1 MRGMLN
7 ELVLL
12 FYGGCLHLRVF
23 IKRGSTVYSCLKCLT
38 VYSECIISE
47 EALLSHIH
55 SRGSG
60 KPDAGDYCM
69 LPIDQGASS
78 LTVAIDCHL
87 LSQFMHTST
96 KYCGKPHLTALAHV

>member
-7 ELVLL
+7 ELVFL

-23 IKRGSTVYSCLKCLT
+23 VKRGSTVYSCLKCLT

-47 EALLSHIH
+47 GALLSHIH

-60 KPDAGDYCM
+60 KPDAGDYTVCS
-69 LPIDQGASS
+69 LLTREPPHSLWL
-78 LTVAIDCHL
+78 LTVTCSHSSCIHL
-87 LSQFMHTST
+87 PSIVGSHISLH
-96 KYCGKPHLTALAHV
+96 